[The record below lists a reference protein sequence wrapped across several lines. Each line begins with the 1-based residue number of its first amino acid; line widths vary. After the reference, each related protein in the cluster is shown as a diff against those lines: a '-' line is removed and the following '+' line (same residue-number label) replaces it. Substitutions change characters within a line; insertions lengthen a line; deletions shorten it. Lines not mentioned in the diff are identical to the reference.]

1 MAISSNTVRRSNIE
15 REKNQR
21 LLTRLYTEWNRNKYV
36 YVILLPVVAYYII
49 FHYLPMYGVI
59 IAWKRFTPMGG
70 IWGSEW
76 VGWRNF
82 ENFFK
87 SYYFFRLL
95 RNTFLLNLYGL
106 IFSFPAPIILA
117 LLLNELKVEWFK
129 RTVQTISYLP
139 HFISTVVICG
149 MLVNFLSPEGL
160 INTLLGIL
168 GVEPKAW
175 LRVPEAF
182 RIIYVGSGIWQEVGW
197 GSIIYLAALSNIDPQ
212 LYEAATID
220 GANRWQKMWHITI
233 PGIIPTII
241 IMFILRMGSMLSVG
255 AEKVILLYNP
265 TIYEVADVIS
275 TFVYRR
281 GLMEND
287 YSFSAAV
294 GLFNSVINFMFLII
308 ANTISRRVS
317 ESSLW

>member
-1 MAISSNTVRRSNIE
+1 MP
-15 REKNQR
+15 KN
-21 LLTRLYTEWNRNKYV
+21 V
-36 YVILLPVVAYYII
+36 D
-49 FHYLPMYGVI
+49 FS
-59 IAWKRFTPMGG
+59 RFRAHFLCAK
-70 IWGSEW
+70 SE
-76 VGWRNF
+76 
-82 ENFFK
+82 
-87 SYYFFRLL
+87 YYFFRLL

>member
-1 MAISSNTVRRSNIE
+1 MLA
-15 REKNQR
+15 
-21 LLTRLYTEWNRNKYV
+21 RLYTEWNRNKYV
-36 YVILLPVVAYYII
+36 YIILLPVVAYYII

-95 RNTFLLNLYGL
+95 RNTFLINLYGL

-117 LLLNELKVEWFK
+117 LLLNEIKVGWFK

-149 MLVNFLSPEGL
+149 MLVNFLAPDGL
-160 INTLLGIL
+160 INTVLAVL

-175 LRVPEAF
+175 LRVPGAF
-182 RIIYVGSGIWQEVGW
+182 RIIYVSSGIWQEVGW

-233 PGIIPTII
+233 PGIIPTIV

-255 AEKVILLYNP
+255 AEKIILLYNP
-265 TIYEVADVIS
+265 TTYEVADVIS

-294 GLFNSVINFMFLII
+294 GLFNSVVNFMFLII